1 MKWFNECYGVYLFG
15 IYLLL
20 NVLDWLTG
28 WYKARVK
35 KEASSKAGLNGI
47 IKKVGYW
54 IILLIAFLIPYM
66 FQRLGKDL
74 LDMDLGYLSALG
86 WFTLANLLINE
97 TRRILENLTNRYRAS
112 VGKDCGFLLLHSTG
126 SKTHGSE
133 VDVPIVYADYYY
145 LEALLRK
152 AKLEKE
158 GTALL

>member
-97 TRRILENLTNRYRAS
+97 IGKSDCLWISGAGDPETRSGDNRKNVR
-112 VGKDCGFLLLHSTG
+112 
-126 SKTHGSE
+126 
-133 VDVPIVYADYYY
+133 
-145 LEALLRK
+145 
-152 AKLEKE
+152 
-158 GTALL
+158 

>member
-86 WFTLANLLINE
+86 WFTLAE
-97 TRRILENLTNRYRAS
+97 S
-112 VGKDCGFLLLHSTG
+112 SDQ
-126 SKTHGSE
+126 
-133 VDVPIVYADYYY
+133 
-145 LEALLRK
+145 
-152 AKLEKE
+152 
-158 GTALL
+158 

>member
-1 MKWFNECYGVYLFG
+1 MKWFNECYGVYLFE

-97 TRRILENLTNRYRAS
+97 IRSILENLIA
-112 VGKDCGFLLLHSTG
+112 CGYQ
-126 SKTHGSE
+126 
-133 VDVPIVYADYYY
+133 VPEILKRG
-145 LEALLRK
+145 LEITEKMLD
-152 AKLEKE
+152 EKE
-158 GTALL
+158 K

>member
-97 TRRILENLTNRYRAS
+97 IRSILENLIA
-112 VGKDCGFLLLHSTG
+112 CGYQAPEILKRG
-126 SKTHGSE
+126 
-133 VDVPIVYADYYY
+133 
-145 LEALLRK
+145 LEITEKMLD
-152 AKLEKE
+152 EKE
-158 GTALL
+158 K

>member
-97 TRRILENLTNRYRAS
+97 IRSILENLIA
-112 VGKDCGFLLLHSTG
+112 CGYQ
-126 SKTHGSE
+126 
-133 VDVPIVYADYYY
+133 VPEILKRG
-145 LEALLRK
+145 LEI
-152 AKLEKE
+152 
-158 GTALL
+158 T

>member
-97 TRRILENLTNRYRAS
+97 IRSILENLNCLWISGAGDPETRSGDNR
-112 VGKDCGFLLLHSTG
+112 KKC
-126 SKTHGSE
+126 
-133 VDVPIVYADYYY
+133 
-145 LEALLRK
+145 
-152 AKLEKE
+152 
-158 GTALL
+158 

>member
-97 TRRILENLTNRYRAS
+97 IRSILENLIA
-112 VGKDCGFLLLHSTG
+112 CGY
-126 SKTHGSE
+126 K
-133 VDVPIVYADYYY
+133 VPEILKRG
-145 LEALLRK
+145 LEITEKMLD
-152 AKLEKE
+152 EKE
-158 GTALL
+158 K

>member
-97 TRRILENLTNRYRAS
+97 IRSILEN
-112 VGKDCGFLLLHSTG
+112 
-126 SKTHGSE
+126 E
-133 VDVPIVYADYYY
+133 VW
-145 LEALLRK
+145 R
-152 AKLEKE
+152 
-158 GTALL
+158 